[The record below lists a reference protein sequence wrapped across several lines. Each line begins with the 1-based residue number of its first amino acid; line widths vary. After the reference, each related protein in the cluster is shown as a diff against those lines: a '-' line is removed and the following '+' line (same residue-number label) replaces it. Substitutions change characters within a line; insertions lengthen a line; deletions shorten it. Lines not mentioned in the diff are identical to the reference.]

1 MKLAYY
7 LDKGGIIMYILAF
20 LSIIGITILIWKFFM
35 LLKTKKNIEKVSKNI
50 INKNQEKNDR
60 IIIELIKEDVS
71 LLIIN
76 LEKGMETVK
85 TISTVAPLLGLLGTV
100 IGILDSFEKI
110 ASKGMEASY
119 FASGISLALIT
130 TIGGLIVAIPNTIG
144 YNYLIKIIDIIEI
157 KINKNTIELI
167 NENKK

>member
-20 LSIIGITILIWKFFM
+20 LSIIGITILIWKFFI
-35 LLKTKKNIEKVSKNI
+35 LLKTKKNIEKISENI
-50 INKNQEKNDR
+50 INKNQEKNDK

-71 LLIIN
+71 LFTIK
-76 LEKGMETVK
+76 LENGMETIK
-85 TISTVAPLLGLLGTV
+85 TISTIAPLLGLLGTV

-110 ASKGMEASY
+110 ASKGMDASY

-144 YNYLIKIIDIIEI
+144 YNYLIKIIDVIEI